1 MNKPAYT
8 AIVVVITII
17 ATVAVQDI
25 WRQFSPPAATQ
36 AKQNAQRPLPSEDAA
51 AAQQAARDFF
61 TAMQNSDWDAVAKF
75 WPEGPGVNK
84 KFDDIFTSQIKDLVS
99 GLEIVS
105 IGTPYREP
113 GNGWTM
119 IPYEV
124 QFKGGGSQK
133 NNLRMQKQPDGHW
146 IWGGGF

>member
-1 MNKPAYT
+1 MNKPIYT

-17 ATVAVQDI
+17 ATLAVQDI
-25 WRQFSPPAATQ
+25 WQHFHPAAPQANRHVQTPLSPPDT
-36 AKQNAQRPLPSEDAA
+36 A